1 MGKKYTQFF
10 GSHFDLFKVHYW
22 LIRHVYFPC
31 IRHKFG
37 RVGATFTVFLL
48 SAILHEVAVSVPFHM
63 IRPWSFLGMMMQLPL
78 VGITKFL
85 YRRQPGSSI
94 GNLIFWLSF
103 CVVGQP
109 VAVLLYAIDYEFQK
123 ETGESAGQLQA
134 NCKLSL
140 WDQCLLGEA

>member
-1 MGKKYTQFF
+1 MFF
-10 GSHFDLFKVHYW
+10 
-22 LIRHVYFPC
+22 
-31 IRHKFG
+31 
-37 RVGATFTVFLL
+37 L

-63 IRPWSFLGMMMQLPL
+63 IRPWSFLGMMFQLPL
-78 VGITKFL
+78 VGITKYL

-123 ETGESAGQLQA
+123 ETGENIGSYQA
-134 NCKLSL
+134 NCRIEF
-140 WDQCLLGEA
+140 WGHCLLGEG

>member
-1 MGKKYTQFF
+1 MPQFCQI
-10 GSHFDLFKVHYW
+10 SLFSWSGQVHYW

-37 RVGATFTVFLL
+37 RTGATFVVFLL
-48 SAILHEVAVSVPFHM
+48 SAVLHEVAVSVPFHM

-109 VAVLLYAIDYEFQK
+109 VAVLLYAIDYEFLK
-123 ETGESAGQLQA
+123 ETGEPALSMQD
-134 NCKLSL
+134 NCRFAFLGK
-140 WDQCLLGEA
+140 CILGEP